1 MGKCFFLTNS
11 LKGVKTVVNIT
22 FCVACEKKILE
33 THVYF
38 FQFLT
43 TVFGETAKCD
53 LKLTNTV
60 TCTEF
65 GPIVSWAVFC
75 RKEIVMLT

>member
-1 MGKCFFLTNS
+1 MFLPYE
-11 LKGVKTVVNIT
+11 LFKGSENTCSIT

-53 LKLTNTV
+53 FKLTNTV
-60 TCTEF
+60 TCSEF
-65 GPIVSWAVFC
+65 WTHSVLGCF
-75 RKEIVMLT
+75 L

>member
-1 MGKCFFLTNS
+1 MFLLYKFFKGSENS
-11 LKGVKTVVNIT
+11 CNIT
-22 FCVACEKKILE
+22 ICVASEKKILE

-53 LKLTNTV
+53 LKCTNTV
-60 TCTEF
+60 TCSEF
-65 GPIVSWAVFC
+65 WTHSVLGCF
-75 RKEIVMLT
+75 L